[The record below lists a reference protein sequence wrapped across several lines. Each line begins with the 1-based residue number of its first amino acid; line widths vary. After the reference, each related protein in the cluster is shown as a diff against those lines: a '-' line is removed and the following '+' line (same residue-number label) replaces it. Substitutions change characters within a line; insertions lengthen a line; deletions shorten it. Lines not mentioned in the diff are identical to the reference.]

1 MDFSIAAILMQD
13 GITSGAIYALLA
25 LALVLVFSVTRVI
38 FIPQGELVAY
48 SALTMAALQANKVP
62 PSAYLLLGL
71 GVLAFAQQA
80 INIFR
85 DAQQVTNR
93 VRELLIA
100 AVKFLLLPAMV
111 AATSYLFAARTLHP
125 ILQILLTLAIVVPV
139 GPMTYRLVY
148 EPLREASV
156 LVLLITSVALH
167 FVLTGLGLLMFG
179 AEGARSDAIADARF
193 DLGGLSISAQN
204 IIVITVAICL
214 IVALYLYFERS
225 LSGKALRATATN
237 RLGARLVGIGTAQAG
252 RLALTLAAS
261 LGALC
266 GILIG
271 PLTTVYYDSGFLIGL
286 KGFVGAIL
294 GGLGSYP
301 LAAAGALLVGLLES
315 FSSFWASAFKEVI
328 VFTLIIP
335 VLLWRSLRNPQLDD
349 EDAQ

>member
-1 MDFSIAAILMQD
+1 
-13 GITSGAIYALLA
+13 
-25 LALVLVFSVTRVI
+25 VI

-48 SALTMAALQANKVP
+48 GALTMAALQANKVP
-62 PSAYLLLGL
+62 QSAYLLMALGAL
-71 GVLAFAQQA
+71 VFVQQA
-80 INIFR
+80 INIMR
-85 DAQQVTNR
+85 SAQQSATSR
-93 VRELLIA
+93 RGLLVA
-100 AVKFLLLPAMV
+100 AIKFLLLPAIVTGMSYAF
-111 AATSYLFAARTLHP
+111 AATTLHP
-125 ILQILLTLAIVVPV
+125 ILQILLTLAIVVPI
-139 GPMTYRLVY
+139 GPLTYRLVY
-148 EPLREASV
+148 EPLREASI

-179 AEGARSDAIADARF
+179 AEGARTDAISDTRF
-193 DLGGLSISAQN
+193 ELGSLSMSAQN
-204 IIVITVAICL
+204 IIVIAVAICL

-225 LSGKALRATATN
+225 LSGKALRATAAN

-252 RLALTLAAS
+252 RLALTLAAG
-261 LGALC
+261 LGVLC

-315 FSSFWASAFKEVI
+315 FSSFWASSFKEVI

-335 VLLWRSLRNPQLDD
+335 VLLWRSLRNPQIDD

>member
-1 MDFSIAAILMQD
+1 LDFSIAAILMQD
-13 GITSGAIYALLA
+13 GVTSGAIYALLA

-48 SALTMAALQANKVP
+48 GALTMAALQTNKLP
-62 PSAYLLLGL
+62 PTVYLLLAL
-71 GVLAFAQQA
+71 GVLAFAQQV
-80 INIFR
+80 INTVRGAQRTASIKR
-85 DAQQVTNR
+85 DLT
-93 VRELLIA
+93 IGA
-100 AVKFLLLPAMV
+100 AKFVLLPATV
-111 AATSYLFAARTLHP
+111 AATVHAFADTALHP
-125 ILQILLTLAIVVPV
+125 VLQILLTLAIVVPI
-139 GPMTYRLVY
+139 GPLTYRLVY

-167 FVLTGLGLLMFG
+167 FALTGLGLLMFG
-179 AEGARSDAIADARF
+179 AEGARTEALSDTRF
-193 DLGGLSISAQN
+193 DIGALSVSAQN
-204 IIVITVAICL
+204 IIVIAVAACL

-225 LSGKALRATATN
+225 LSGKALRATAAN

-252 RLALTLAAS
+252 RLALTLAAA

-271 PLTTVYYDSGFLIGL
+271 PLTTMYYDSGFLIGL

-335 VLLWRSLRNPQLDD
+335 VLLWRSLRNPPHDD